1 MLNDHRGQRVLIV
14 DDETI
19 IANTLAQILNA
30 SGYDARAVYSGE
42 AAIQEAGAFAPN
54 VLLTDV
60 IMRGVSGVDVAIQVS
75 EILPGCRVILFS
87 GQASTADLLE
97 RATAQGRSFEV
108 IAKPIHPRE
117 LLNMLGSPAS

>member
-1 MLNDHRGQRVLIV
+1 MPNDPSGQRVLIV

-30 SGYDARAVYSGE
+30 SGYNAKAVYSGE
-42 AAIQEAGAFAPN
+42 LAVTEAAAFLPD

-60 IMRGVSGVDVAIQVS
+60 IMRGVSGVDVAMQIS
-75 EILPGCRVILFS
+75 STLPNCRVILFS

-97 RATAQGRSFEV
+97 RATADGYRFEV

-117 LLNMLGSPAS
+117 LLNILSSPAP